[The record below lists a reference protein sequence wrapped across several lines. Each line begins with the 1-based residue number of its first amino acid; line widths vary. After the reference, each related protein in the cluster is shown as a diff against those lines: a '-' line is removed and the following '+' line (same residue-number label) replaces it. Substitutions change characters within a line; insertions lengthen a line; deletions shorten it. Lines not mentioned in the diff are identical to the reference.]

1 MATLEKIRSK
11 SALLL
16 IFVGAGLLAFIIGDF
31 FTSGRS
37 LFGTGTTIA
46 KVDDSKVDIQE
57 FQRRV
62 QDASQQAQAQNQ
74 RMDQAVLQQQV
85 LNAMI
90 AEKLF
95 DQEVKDLGLTVT
107 DQELTDMMVGKN
119 SQYVDRMVQQQL
131 GVPDAKT
138 AHDMAFNPTKY
149 GMQQAQ
155 AQQLQAYWIDLEKSV
170 ERMLLQ
176 QKFQNL
182 FTGTL
187 VANELD
193 AKANFLYLTISTMRK
208 TLLLLLTILS
218 TTTFSVSGIS
228 PRAGVS
234 ILGDSYS
241 TFEGHVTPDT
251 NYVWY
256 FKTPKPE
263 LTDVS
268 DVSQTWWQ
276 QLIRDKN
283 LRLEVNNSFS
293 GATICNRGYR
303 GEDYSDRSFLTRV
316 KALGSP
322 DIILVFGGTN
332 DSWAGVE
339 VGEYLDS
346 EGKTAD
352 GSAPD
357 LYTFRP
363 ALDIMLAE
371 MKDYYPGTDI
381 YFIVNTKLR
390 PEITESIETL
400 CRKHDIETIMLKD
413 IAKKA
418 NHPSV
423 KGMEEIARQVGER
436 IK

>member
-1 MATLEKIRSK
+1 
-11 SALLL
+11 
-16 IFVGAGLLAFIIGDF
+16 
-31 FTSGRS
+31 
-37 LFGTGTTIA
+37 
-46 KVDDSKVDIQE
+46 
-57 FQRRV
+57 
-62 QDASQQAQAQNQ
+62 
-74 RMDQAVLQQQV
+74 
-85 LNAMI
+85 
-90 AEKLF
+90 
-95 DQEVKDLGLTVT
+95 
-107 DQELTDMMVGKN
+107 
-119 SQYVDRMVQQQL
+119 
-131 GVPDAKT
+131 
-138 AHDMAFNPTKY
+138 
-149 GMQQAQ
+149 
-155 AQQLQAYWIDLEKSV
+155 
-170 ERMLLQ
+170 
-176 QKFQNL
+176 
-182 FTGTL
+182 
-187 VANELD
+187 
-193 AKANFLYLTISTMRK
+193 MRK

-218 TTTFSVSGIS
+218 TTTFSVYGIS

>member
-1 MATLEKIRSK
+1 MPIYGVILFYMYAFP
-11 SALLL
+11 L
-16 IFVGAGLLAFIIGDF
+16 IY
-31 FTSGRS
+31 SHK
-37 LFGTGTTIA
+37 A
-46 KVDDSKVDIQE
+46 K
-57 FQRRV
+57 
-62 QDASQQAQAQNQ
+62 
-74 RMDQAVLQQQV
+74 
-85 LNAMI
+85 
-90 AEKLF
+90 
-95 DQEVKDLGLTVT
+95 
-107 DQELTDMMVGKN
+107 
-119 SQYVDRMVQQQL
+119 
-131 GVPDAKT
+131 
-138 AHDMAFNPTKY
+138 
-149 GMQQAQ
+149 
-155 AQQLQAYWIDLEKSV
+155 
-170 ERMLLQ
+170 
-176 QKFQNL
+176 
-182 FTGTL
+182 
-187 VANELD
+187 
-193 AKANFLYLTISTMRK
+193 FLYLTISAMRK
-208 TLLLLLTILS
+208 IILLLLTILS
-218 TTTFSVSGIS
+218 ATTFSVSGIS

-400 CRKHDIETIMLKD
+400 CRKHNIETIMLKD